1 MCCKLAPSPSP
12 SPAVAPAPA
21 VAGGKWQSSCE
32 NAKNVD
38 FVESAEEKTEISCM
52 MMMMMML
59 LQMEM
64 MMKMMMK
71 LCLGSGERGRQALS
85 GFMQLDATTDCAQL
99 CRLPCRMIGRGWT
112 GFVAGQGCRTPSI
125 LI

>member
-1 MCCKLAPSPSP
+1 MCCKLAPSPPP

-21 VAGGKWQSSCE
+21 LAGGKWQSSCE

-52 MMMMMML
+52 MMMMML

-71 LCLGSGERGRQALS
+71 LCLGSGERGKHSPSLCNS
-85 GFMQLDATTDCAQL
+85 MQPQTAPSCAA
-99 CRLPCRMIGRGWT
+99 CP
-112 GFVAGQGCRTPSI
+112 AG
-125 LI
+125 